1 MRRTIVLAMTA
12 LLAAGTATAQSND
25 PLSAEADGAQSDD
38 PLFAG
43 EDEAAA
49 DNASGIDW
57 IGEALLRRDTVSGL
71 ENRDPVDR
79 LRARVRAG
87 LRYTRDAWEFG
98 AALEGAQGS
107 DANKDNRR
115 NNDNEESDDANLDE
129 AYVRWLPGESTQLT
143 LGKTAF
149 PIALSPMVW
158 DDDLRPV
165 GVSGEHS
172 FPTGEFSRLRLVG
185 GYFAGDHLYG
195 DDSRIAAAQA
205 AWLINEGAPWSGEV
219 ALAYLEFDDL
229 ERLTREGLA
238 RTNRRVAGRLASDYE
253 LLDLQLAL
261 RSSAWSIPFE
271 ARLDLVKNL
280 GADEQD
286 EGVRASAVF
295 GTREGAGNW
304 EVGLA
309 YERIQRDAVM
319 AAFSAD
325 EWWFHSFMRGFM
337 PWIAYGITDRVDV
350 RVAGFFERRDGQL
363 EDVERLLIDLRATW

>member
-1 MRRTIVLAMTA
+1 VLAVTA
-12 LLAAGTATAQSND
+12 LVA
-25 PLSAEADGAQSDD
+25 ADGARAQSDD
-38 PLFAG
+38 PLFADAAQQSDDPLFSG
-43 EDEAAA
+43 AA
-49 DNASGIDW
+49 DEPENASGIDW
-57 IGEALLRRDTVSGL
+57 IGDALLRRDTVNGL
-71 ENRDPVDR
+71 ENREPVDR

-87 LRYTRDAWEFG
+87 LRYNAEAWEFG
-98 AALEGAQGS
+98 VAVEGAQGS

-129 AYVRWLPGESTQLT
+129 AYVRWLPGELTQVT

-149 PIALSPMVW
+149 PIALSPMLW
-158 DDDLRPV
+158 DDDLRPI
-165 GVSGEHS
+165 GASAEHG
-172 FPTGEFSRLRLVG
+172 FALGEFSRLRLAG
-185 GYFAGDHLYG
+185 GWFAGDHLYG

-205 AWLINEGAPWSGEV
+205 AWFINEGAPWSGEV

-229 ERLTREGLA
+229 EELTREGLA
-238 RTNRRVAGRLASDYE
+238 RTNRRAAGVLVSDYE

-261 RSSAWSIPFE
+261 RSSAWSIPLE

-280 GADEQD
+280 GADDQD
-286 EGVRASAVF
+286 EGIRASAVF
-295 GTREGAGNW
+295 GTSEGAGNW

-325 EWWFHSFMRGFM
+325 DWWFHSFMRGFM
-337 PWIAYGITDRVDV
+337 PWVAYGITDRVDV
-350 RVAGFFERRDGQL
+350 RVAGFFERRDDQL